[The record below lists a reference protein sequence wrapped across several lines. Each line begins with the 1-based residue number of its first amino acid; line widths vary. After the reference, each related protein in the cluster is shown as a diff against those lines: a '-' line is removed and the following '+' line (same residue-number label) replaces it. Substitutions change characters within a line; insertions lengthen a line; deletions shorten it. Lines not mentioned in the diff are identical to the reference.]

1 MFWLFCS
8 VNRFFFFFFF
18 CIPIDLSL
26 HKITFFKYCWN
37 KKCDGPQVYIKLHLF
52 KVLLE
57 SVLSDGCFWRIK
69 LATSLLQLL
78 YCHDPHRTVGI
89 LLCVFALAMTVNFLM
104 LSTQPDFLRH
114 GLAFPSPRRKTASSS
129 LTDGQSVLP
138 LLLLLTFGGSIH
150 GSFYLNQPEALY
162 ATPRAMLHTSDF
174 ASCFFSFRLISFAYH
189 NPIIWWHLLQLPV
202 QHKSLVESP
211 LSQGIWNGLLGW
223 LHYIAGRAV
232 LLLLTVPNTAQ
243 YTKFA

>member
-1 MFWLFCS
+1 M
-8 VNRFFFFFFF
+8 
-18 CIPIDLSL
+18 
-26 HKITFFKYCWN
+26 
-37 KKCDGPQVYIKLHLF
+37 
-52 KVLLE
+52 
-57 SVLSDGCFWRIK
+57 LSDGCFWRIK

-114 GLAFPSPRRKTASSS
+114 GLAFPSPPRKTASSS

-138 LLLLLTFGGSIH
+138 LLVLLTFGGSIH

-162 ATPRAMLHTSDF
+162 ATPTTRMILSVLCHLMSSFLYPKELCSNTSDF
-174 ASCFFSFRLISFAYH
+174 TSYFFSFRLISFAYH

-202 QHKSLVESP
+202 QQKSLAESS
-211 LSQGIWNGLLGW
+211 LSQGIWLIT
-223 LHYIAGRAV
+223 LHCITLQDELFFCCDRTQHSTIY
-232 LLLLTVPNTAQ
+232 
-243 YTKFA
+243 

>member
-1 MFWLFCS
+1 M
-8 VNRFFFFFFF
+8 
-18 CIPIDLSL
+18 
-26 HKITFFKYCWN
+26 TE
-37 KKCDGPQVYIKLHLF
+37 KKKKKKKKTNVTRRDVTRRDVSKRKKP
-52 KVLLE
+52 
-57 SVLSDGCFWRIK
+57 
-69 LATSLLQLL
+69 
-78 YCHDPHRTVGI
+78 
-89 LLCVFALAMTVNFLM
+89 M

-114 GLAFPSPRRKTASSS
+114 GLAFPSPPRKTASSS

-138 LLLLLTFGGSIH
+138 LLVLLTFGGSIH

-162 ATPRAMLHTSDF
+162 ATPTTRMILF
-174 ASCFFSFRLISFAYH
+174 ALCPLMSSFLYPKELCSTGAISPAVSSVSGWSSYAYH

-223 LHYIAGRAV
+223 LHYIEGRGRAV
-232 LLLLTVPNTAQ
+232 LLLLTVPNTAR